1 VKDKKI
7 NIKIE
12 GQLETKV
19 ESQNPTLNHTENP
32 KSGGNTP
39 SDLGAI
45 KKTQSPSSLSDASSR
60 SNLESPSNS
69 VNSQMPSNAGVTT
82 SVNRQNNIL
91 GKRQRSSERKTKKQ
105 LETNNSGNARTANQ
119 NKLNPILNQN
129 RMKNFGKDK
138 KATNPKLNPSASFLE
153 GGKGLF
159 NGKGFFNNA
168 ARLGKSSGLLSRISK
183 SRTKKES
190 NLFNKVIHKKAE
202 FNIFAI
208 FQALP
213 IQIKIMIIGG
223 GALFFLVFIVI
234 FLIIA
239 AETSAADGNREMK
252 SYYLQG
258 NYTEEQL
265 CEYLERN
272 NYLTVNEQENIKCE
286 DTPAYQ
292 FFVNFKDLMEE
303 YEIKYERYR
312 FQVNVELL
320 YETLAYYHSDEEMY
334 NRVTKEEVQK
344 LIDAMLEEIEES
356 CVVKTYD
363 KKKKVCTEKK
373 YVYTL
378 YEFSLNKYISYLK
391 YGDTSTHPNYGHD
404 AENKSSNGK
413 SVERICGEGKNVDY
427 VFGFGLV
434 NTSSSPLS
442 EGSNCPNNPVQ
453 EEDYENL
460 KATKT
465 TLEKL
470 NAWGGVPKYSH
481 VYEAN

>member
-1 VKDKKI
+1 MKDKKI
-7 NIKIE
+7 NIEIE

-45 KKTQSPSSLSDASSR
+45 KKTQTPSSLSDTGSR
-60 SNLESPSNS
+60 SNLESPSKS
-69 VNSQMPSNAGVTT
+69 VGSSMSSDDGTT
-82 SVNRQNNIL
+82 TNVNRQNNIL
-91 GKRQRSSERKTKKQ
+91 GKRQRSNERKTKKQ
-105 LETNNSGNARTANQ
+105 VETNNSAKGRIANQ

-129 RMKNFGKDK
+129 RMKDFGKNRT
-138 KATNPKLNPSASFLE
+138 ATNPRLNPSASFFNK
-153 GGKGLF
+153 GKGLF
-159 NGKGFFNNA
+159 NGHSPLN
-168 ARLGKSSGLLSRISK
+168 GLQGITSRISK
-183 SRTKKES
+183 RSRNKS
-190 NLFNKVIHKKAE
+190 NNVSKLLEKKAG
-202 FNIFAI
+202 FSLITT

-213 IQIKIMIIGG
+213 IQIKVAIIGG
-223 GALFFLVFIVI
+223 GLMFFLLMIAIIIVI
-234 FLIIA
+234 A
-239 AETSAADGNREMK
+239 TKTSAADGNRELK
-252 SYYLQG
+252 NEYIQG
-258 NYTEEQL
+258 DYTEAEL

-272 NYLTVNEQENIKCE
+272 GYITLEEENNVKCE

-303 YEIKYERYR
+303 YETKYERYR

-442 EGSNCPNNPVQ
+442 EGSNCPNNPVK

-481 VYEAN
+481 VYETN